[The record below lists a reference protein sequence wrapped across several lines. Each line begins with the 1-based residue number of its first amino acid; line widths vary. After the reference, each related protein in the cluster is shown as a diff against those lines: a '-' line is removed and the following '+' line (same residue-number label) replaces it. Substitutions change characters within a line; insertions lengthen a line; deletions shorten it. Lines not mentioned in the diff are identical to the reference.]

1 MCVGGW
7 LVECRDV
14 VAKDAIDI
22 SFRLESHQRRHLK
35 MLNDT
40 LYGGGGDGGE
50 EGGGGDGFAG
60 PGGLGGEGDCYPLFQ
75 IFNSNRILLCKH
87 IMDPLNG
94 LWFATFICIV
104 LFSIITPMALCL
116 AGNYKDLRR
125 VRKRLRH
132 SNSHQYG

>member
-1 MCVGGW
+1 
-7 LVECRDV
+7 
-14 VAKDAIDI
+14 
-22 SFRLESHQRRHLK
+22 

-40 LYGGGGDGGE
+40 LYGGGDGIRE
-50 EGGGGDGFAG
+50 EGGPEEVVPTTGDG
-60 PGGLGGEGDCYPLFQ
+60 GDCYPLFQ
-75 IFNSNRILLCKH
+75 IFSGNRILLCKH

-116 AGNYKDLRR
+116 VGNYRGLRR